1 MTDETQQGDVN
12 GTQNEQAPQDPPRF
26 SLKGQYIKDLSL
38 ENPNAPHSLMASKQP
53 PKVDLNIDLQGQK
66 VQEHLYELTVVIN
79 VKAESDKVLFVVEL
93 SYAGLFELYNIP
105 EQLLER
111 VLLVDSAF
119 TLFPYVRRVVSDLT
133 RDAGFPPLML
143 EPVDFLGLYE
153 RRKAAEAQQGE
164 AAVN

>member
-1 MTDETQQGDVN
+1 MTDDTQLDDVN
-12 GTQNEQAPQDPPRF
+12 GAQQEQPQQEPPRF

-38 ENPNAPHSLMASKQP
+38 ENPNAPSSLLASKEP

-66 VQEHLYELTVVIN
+66 IQEHLYELTMVIN

-153 RRKAAEAQQGE
+153 RRKAAEAQQGDTT
-164 AAVN
+164 VN